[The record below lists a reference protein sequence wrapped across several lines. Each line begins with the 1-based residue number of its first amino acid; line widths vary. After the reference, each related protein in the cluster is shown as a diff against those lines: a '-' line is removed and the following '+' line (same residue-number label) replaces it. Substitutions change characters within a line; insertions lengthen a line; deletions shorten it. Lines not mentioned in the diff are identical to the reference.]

1 MSVLEII
8 SLVCAVVMPF
18 FNIPLIM
25 RIVKRQS
32 SEDISMV
39 WALGVWV
46 CILLMAPSGF
56 QSKDIVW
63 KAFNITNLVLFSAV
77 VFFVLK
83 FHKKADRGRNE

>member
-8 SLVCAVVMPF
+8 SLVSAVVMPLW
-18 FNIPLIM
+18 NIPLIM
-25 RIVKRQS
+25 RIVKRRS
-32 SEDISMV
+32 SEDISLA

-63 KAFNITNLVLFSAV
+63 RTFNVTNLILFTAV

-83 FHKKADRGRNE
+83 YHKRADRGINE

>member
-1 MSVLEII
+1 MSILEII
-8 SLVCAVVMPF
+8 SLISAVVMPLW
-18 FNIPLIM
+18 NIPLIV
-25 RIVKRQS
+25 RIVKRRS
-32 SEDISMV
+32 SEDISLA

-63 KAFNITNLVLFSAV
+63 RTFNVTNLILFSAV

-83 FHKKADRGRNE
+83 YHKRTDWGNNE

>member
-1 MSVLEII
+1 MSVLETV
-8 SLVCAVVMPF
+8 SLICAVIMPF

-25 RIVKRQS
+25 RIVKRRS
-32 SEDISMV
+32 SEDISLV
-39 WALGVWV
+39 WTLGVWI

-63 KAFNITNLVLFSAV
+63 KTFNITNLVLFTAV

-83 FHKKADRGRNE
+83 FHKRVRKGENE

>member
-1 MSVLEII
+1 MSILEII
-8 SLVCAVVMPF
+8 SLICAVVMPF

-25 RIVKRQS
+25 RIVKRRS
-32 SEDISMV
+32 SEDISLI
-39 WALGVWV
+39 WTLGVWV

-63 KAFNITNLVLFSAV
+63 KTFNITNLVLFTAV

-83 FHKKADRGRNE
+83 YHKRARKGENE

>member
-8 SLVCAVVMPF
+8 SLISAVVMPF

-25 RIVKRQS
+25 RIIKRRS
-32 SEDISMV
+32 SEDISLV
-39 WALGVWV
+39 WALGVWI

-63 KAFNITNLVLFSAV
+63 KTFNITNLVLFSAV

-83 FHKKADRGRNE
+83 FHKKVDRGINE

>member
-1 MSVLEII
+1 MSVLETV
-8 SLVCAVVMPF
+8 SLICAVVMPF

-25 RIVKRQS
+25 RIVKRRS
-32 SEDISMV
+32 SEDISLI
-39 WALGVWV
+39 WALGIWV

-63 KAFNITNLVLFSAV
+63 KTFNITNLALFTAV

-83 FHKKADRGRNE
+83 YHKRVRKGKNE